1 MTDNPK
7 YHKPKKF
14 IKTPH
19 ISGNREQL
27 KEFIKKNL
35 TYPEEAMENRIEG
48 DVIIKYKVSDNGEVF
63 DIAIA
68 KRLGY
73 GCDEEAIRLVK
84 MIRYDAVKNRG
95 VRVTSHS
102 KIKIPF
108 RLPREKKQ
116 QKIKMVYTQTSAK
129 ETPGKKKP
137 FDEKKPPKTTYNYTI
152 KF

>member
-1 MTDNPK
+1 MTENPK

-27 KEFIKKNL
+27 KEFLKKNL
-35 TYPEEAMENRIEG
+35 TYPEEALENKIEG
-48 DVIIKYKVSDNGEVF
+48 VVIIKYKVSGNGEVF
-63 DIAIA
+63 DVAIA
-68 KRLGY
+68 KGLGY

-84 MIRYDAVKNRG
+84 MIKYDAVKNRG

-108 RLPREKKQ
+108 RLPRENKQ
-116 QKIKMVYTQTSAK
+116 QKIKMVYTQSASGEK
-129 ETPGKKKP
+129 EKKKEP
-137 FDEKKPPKTTYNYTI
+137 KEKQPKATYNYTI

>member
-1 MTDNPK
+1 MTDNSK

-19 ISGNREQL
+19 MRGNREQL
-27 KEFIKKNL
+27 KEFLKKNL
-35 TYPEEAMENRIEG
+35 TYPEEALKNKIEG

-63 DIAIA
+63 DYAVV
-68 KRLGY
+68 KGLGY
-73 GCDEEAIRLVK
+73 GCDEEAIRLIK

-95 VRVTSHS
+95 VRVTAHS

-116 QKIKMVYTQTSAK
+116 QQIKMVYTQTPASEKSKK
-129 ETPGKKKP
+129 EKKEQ
-137 FDEKKPPKTTYNYTI
+137 EKKPSKETYNYTI
-152 KF
+152 RF

>member
-68 KRLGY
+68 KGLGY

-116 QKIKMVYTQTSAK
+116 QQIKMVYTQSPASEKSKK
-129 ETPGKKKP
+129 EKKEQ
-137 FDEKKPPKTTYNYTI
+137 EKKPSKETYNYTI
-152 KF
+152 RF